1 MKLYILYRRALDRLG
16 RLFEDALGEDDAL
29 DREPRGP
36 LGHLF
41 ADLFWGDGEESLDR
55 VRALAK
61 VKENHLAPLRA
72 RCLDAGAEE
81 DRLPVHGPVKLCDL
95 RARVRVEA
103 GRDSVGER
111 RARTGVRTRRGTYG
125 KKAVLFAVLA
135 HLLLGD
141 GRGRRRVGRWL
152 GDDARAVVLRG
163 DVRGCELGHGAGR
176 GRLARAKKGY
186 AHQQLSWARIRRRR
200 RRSNHRPRSAA
211 RRPET
216 GLRGGT

>member
-81 DRLPVHGPVKLCDL
+81 DRLPVHGPVKVCDL
-95 RARVRVEA
+95 RARAPRASLRLVQRELAVE
-103 GRDSVGER
+103 
-111 RARTGVRTRRGTYG
+111 RGG
-125 KKAVLFAVLA
+125 
-135 HLLLGD
+135 
-141 GRGRRRVGRWL
+141 
-152 GDDARAVVLRG
+152 VVLCG
-163 DVRGCELGHGAGR
+163 
-176 GRLARAKKGY
+176 
-186 AHQQLSWARIRRRR
+186 
-200 RRSNHRPRSAA
+200 
-211 RRPET
+211 T
-216 GLRGGT
+216 GGEAESMKADWGGGG